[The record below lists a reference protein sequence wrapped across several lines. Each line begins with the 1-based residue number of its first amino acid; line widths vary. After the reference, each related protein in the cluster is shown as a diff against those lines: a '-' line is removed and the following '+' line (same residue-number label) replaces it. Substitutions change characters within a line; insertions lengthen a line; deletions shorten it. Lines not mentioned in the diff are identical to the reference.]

1 MKTIMMKSA
10 ILAMAMIATAA
21 FTACSND
28 KEETSLIVNNNETSV
43 SINRLGG
50 SIEIPINAN
59 GDWTAEVAEDQDENL
74 WAAPLVDSGS
84 GDAKLQVNVD
94 YFNPKEQKQERT
106 ANLVVKCGEK
116 TQTIRIRQYIGLKDG
131 ETAPNAEVTP
141 YFDLWFSKG
150 LGCGIDPL
158 TGDMTSPVLNIYGIQ
173 KAIDDGGPSY
183 KTLFRQTVH
192 TNAANE
198 VIRLD
203 TLEDNKVGLG
213 AEASI
218 EVSYLKFKLKIGV
231 KYENTDSQL
240 VNIKNYQAVQKLVF
254 LDSYVD
260 NMTISGQLDSDQ
272 KIAQGVTKNMFTAGF
287 QNYYKKITQATDKTK
302 RLGYIKKLVQGYGP
316 VYIVGAELGGDL
328 FVSMRYD
335 SIMAKNN
342 FSVGGKLDL
351 ELALGPVNI
360 DANVKVDYKRE
371 GRDLW
376 SSSHHY
382 AKCSGGDQNAITQL
396 AALVN
401 QVQPNPDLVKELGQT
416 WAKSIISS
424 NDVDDNT
431 ALVRVTYVPIWNLFP
446 DDIADEIQAYAQ
458 EFYQGK
464 DLGIDPAVLGFIT
477 NSGNGGNS

>member
-1 MKTIMMKSA
+1 MKQLMMKSA
-10 ILAMAMIATAA
+10 IFSMAMTVAAA
-21 FTACSND
+21 FTACSDND
-28 KEETSLIVNNNETSV
+28 SESSLIVNNNEKTV

-50 SIEIPINAN
+50 SIEIPITAS
-59 GDWTAEVAEDQDENL
+59 GSWTAEVTEDSDENL
-74 WAAPLVDSGS
+74 WACAMVDEGN

-94 YFNPKEQKQERT
+94 YFNPKLQKQERT
-106 ANLVVKCGEK
+106 ANLVVKCGDK

-131 ETAPNAEVTP
+131 ETAPNADVTP

-150 LGCGIDPL
+150 LGCGLDPL

-173 KAIDDGGPSY
+173 KAINDGGAAY
-183 KTLFRQTVH
+183 KGLLRQTVH

-203 TLEDNKVGLG
+203 TLEDNMVGLT
-213 AEASI
+213 AQASI

-254 LDSYVD
+254 LDANVD
-260 NMTISGQLDSDQ
+260 NMTISALLDDDQ
-272 KIAQGVTKNMFTAGF
+272 KIARGETKNMFTAGF
-287 QNYYKKITQATDKTK
+287 QSYYKKITQATDSVK
-302 RLGYIKKLVQGYGP
+302 RQGYIKKLIQGYGP
-316 VYIVGAELGGDL
+316 VYVTGAELGGDL

-342 FSVGGKLDL
+342 FSVGGELSLD
-351 ELALGPVNI
+351 LALGPVNI
-360 DANVKVDYKRE
+360 DANVHVDYTRD

-382 AKCSGGDQNAITQL
+382 AKCSGGDQKAITEL

-401 QVQPNPDLVKELGQT
+401 QVQPNPDLVKQLGQT
-416 WAKSIISS
+416 WARSIISS

-431 ALVRVTYVPIWNLFP
+431 SLVRITYVPIWNLFP

-458 EFYQGK
+458 KYYQGK
-464 DLGIDPAVLGFIT
+464 DLGINPAVLGFVT
-477 NSGNGGNS
+477 NAGNGEK